1 MKTKILLSPI
11 HPTTSKT
18 QSTTSYIKNS
28 FWSFTWTT

>member
-1 MKTKILLSPI
+1 MKTKFLLNPI

-18 QSTTSYIKNS
+18 QSTISYNKNS